1 MTRGVSELLSCSL
14 RSKHTRNSESE
25 DEQRR
30 RRADGEEERVWG
42 KKSIEGLS
50 PHACTVLFCLLLISS
65 MRDPALFK
73 DLRPFP
79 PKQVRWNPPG
89 GGGDSH
95 MKQTGML
102 VGNFEFNP

>member
-14 RSKHTRNSESE
+14 RSKHARNSE
-25 DEQRR
+25 R
-30 RRADGEEERVWG
+30 EEEDGAALTARESACEERNRLKV
-42 KKSIEGLS
+42 S

-79 PKQVRWNPPG
+79 PKQVR
-89 GGGDSH
+89 
-95 MKQTGML
+95 
-102 VGNFEFNP
+102 

>member
-14 RSKHTRNSESE
+14 RSKHTRNSERE
-25 DEQRR
+25 EEEEIR
-30 RRADGEEERVWG
+30 RRADGERERVGG

-79 PKQVRWNPPG
+79 PKQVR
-89 GGGDSH
+89 
-95 MKQTGML
+95 
-102 VGNFEFNP
+102 